1 MQQKQALHI
10 KIAVLP
16 FVNFRDAIT
25 EEIMNA
31 LAKIQKL

>member
-16 FVNFRDAIT
+16 SVNFSDAIT